1 MLGFNKF
8 RMVII
13 FVSLPLCFVT
23 KNSFANFSGKW
34 CWDQDSNIS
43 AFSIVINKKNHVY
56 IGGYFS
62 VSQGGNRID
71 DNDISFRFNE
81 TKKSVIQTKFQ
92 AGLSG
97 NKGLIEI
104 RMLANQKMKWRI
116 LKFPAGDIF
125 VPKEALLHRC

>member
-56 IGGYFS
+56 YFILFYK
-62 VSQGGNRID
+62 NNIILLI
-71 DNDISFRFNE
+71 ISI
-81 TKKSVIQTKFQ
+81 SI
-92 AGLSG
+92 LS
-97 NKGLIEI
+97 I
-104 RMLANQKMKWRI
+104 
-116 LKFPAGDIF
+116 
-125 VPKEALLHRC
+125 